1 MAKTSRPIRD
11 HAHAMSP
18 EAEARLILAEKRTW
32 LAVMRTGIA
41 LLALPM
47 SVLGLLVAFSDYYD
61 PSGVVW
67 MLVPV
72 LALCALLIS
81 AGVYLVA
88 RSFIHLHRDD
98 ARLQDL
104 KRRRPEISKLVD

>member
-1 MAKTSRPIRD
+1 MT
-11 HAHAMSP
+11 P

-47 SVLGLLVAFSDYYD
+47 SVIGLLVAFSNYYD
-61 PSGVVW
+61 PREVVW
-67 MLVPV
+67 LFAPV
-72 LALCALLIS
+72 VALCALLI
-81 AGVYLVA
+81 AGGCYLVA

-104 KRRRPEISKLVD
+104 KRRRPEISRLVD